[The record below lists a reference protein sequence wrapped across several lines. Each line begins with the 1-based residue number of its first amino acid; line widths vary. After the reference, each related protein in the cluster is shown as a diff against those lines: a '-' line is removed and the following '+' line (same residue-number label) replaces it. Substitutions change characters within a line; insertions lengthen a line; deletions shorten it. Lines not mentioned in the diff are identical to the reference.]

1 MKKPSGSIAPARNQ
15 MIHWI
20 FALVLSLSGTG
31 TLLAQDVAVRDKVS
45 FAAATLVD
53 GGVTVN
59 GELRIPAVSGAKL
72 PAVVVIHG
80 SGGLQDGVGTRYVE
94 ALNRAGIATLELDLF
109 PRGGRPE
116 TPRFNFPHTYGSLIY
131 LAKHP
136 RIDPA
141 RIGVMGF
148 SWGGALSL
156 ISATEELTRA
166 YTGGAYRFAAHLPVY
181 PVCWPHSTI
190 LQGKHKVFNASIY
203 QAMTGSPVH
212 ILAGASDDFD
222 DDPDACPKFIQALPA
237 SARSHVTVTVYP
249 DAGHGFDL
257 PKSEERTFQD
267 PFAHRGHGGSV
278 RYYGDAATADKAREF
293 AVKFFESN
301 LGAK

>member
-1 MKKPSGSIAPARNQ
+1 MKQFLRGAVA
-15 MIHWI
+15 
-20 FALVLSLSGTG
+20 FALSLSGAG
-31 TLLAQDVAVRDKVS
+31 FLLAQEAPVREQVS
-45 FAAATLVD
+45 FAAATVVD
-53 GGVTVN
+53 GEVIVN
-59 GELRIPAVSGAKL
+59 GELRIPAASGAKL

-94 ALNRAGIATLELDLF
+94 ALNQAGIATLELDLF
-109 PRGGRPE
+109 PRGGRPD
-116 TPRFNFPHTYGSLIY
+116 TPRPNFPHTYGSLIY

-181 PVCWPHSTI
+181 PTCWPHSAI
-190 LQGKHKVFNASIY
+190 LQGRHRVFNASVY
-203 QAMTGSPVH
+203 QAMTGAPVH
-212 ILAGASDDFD
+212 ILAAALDDFD
-222 DDPDACPKFIQALPA
+222 DDPDACPKFVRALPA
-237 SARSHVTVTVYP
+237 SVRSSVSVTVYP
-249 DAGHGFDL
+249 DVGHGFDV

-267 PFAHRGHGGSV
+267 PFAHMGRGGAV
-278 RYYGDAATADKAREF
+278 RYYGDAATADKARAF
-293 AVKFFESN
+293 AVEFFTSN
-301 LGAK
+301 LKAK